1 MALRP
6 GVHLPLHCVPW
17 KGLQPTTSCRE
28 SVLIMSEI
36 AKLEALEILD
46 SRGNPTLAVTATLAN
61 GVKATAKVPSG
72 ASTGKREAVELRDGD
87 KARFGGKGVLKA
99 KSHVEGEIQNVI
111 RGFEANDQK
120 ALDKKLCELDGT
132 PNKARLGANAI
143 LGVSLAV
150 ARASAED
157 RGLPFYASLGNEA
170 ANLIPAPWFNVLN
183 GGSHADS
190 NVDFQEFMISPV
202 GAPRYGEGLRAAA
215 ETFHALKAVLHKKG
229 YSTGVGDEGGFAP
242 ELKSNEEPIELILE
256 AIQKAGYQPGKDI
269 VLVLDPATSELFEDG
284 TYVFEKSDKSRK
296 SPTQMVEF
304 WKSLLDRYPEIW
316 AIEDGVAEDDHAGW
330 QHLTKALGDR
340 IQLIGDDNFVTNPT
354 IFRQGIKDGIA
365 NAILIKLNQIG
376 TLTETLECIEIAR
389 ENGYGAVIS
398 HRSGETD
405 DTSIADLAV
414 AAGMG
419 QIKTGS
425 TSRGERIA
433 KYNRFLEIERELGAK
448 ARYAG
453 ANVYDRWQTSVKA

>member
-1 MALRP
+1 
-6 GVHLPLHCVPW
+6 
-17 KGLQPTTSCRE
+17 
-28 SVLIMSEI
+28 MSEI

-46 SRGNPTLAVTATLAN
+46 SRGNPTLAVTVTLSN

-87 KARFGGKGVLKA
+87 QARYGGKGVLKA
-99 KSHVEGEIQNVI
+99 KSHVETEIQNHV
-111 RGFEANDQK
+111 RGFDANDQTSLDK
-120 ALDKKLCELDGT
+120 ALCTLDGT

-150 ARASAED
+150 ARASAAD
-157 RGLPFYASLGNEA
+157 RGLPLYASFGNPS

-183 GGSHADS
+183 GGRHADNS
-190 NVDFQEFMISPV
+190 VDFQEFMISPV
-202 GAPRYGEGLRAAA
+202 GAPAYSEGLRAAA

-229 YSTGVGDEGGFAP
+229 YSTAVGDEGGFAP
-242 ELKSNEEPIELILE
+242 QARSNEEPIELILE
-256 AIQKAGYQPGKDI
+256 AIQKAGYRPGKDV
-269 VLVLDPATSELFEDG
+269 VLVLDPATSEFFENG
-284 TYVFEKSDKSRK
+284 EYVFTKSDKSRR
-296 SPTQMVEF
+296 SPERMIEL
-304 WKSLLDRYPEIW
+304 WKNLLDKYPEIW
-316 AIEDGVAEDDHAGW
+316 ALEDGVAEDDSVGW
-330 QHLTKALGDR
+330 KQLTKTLGDR
-340 IQLIGDDNFVTNPT
+340 IQLIGDDNFVTNPAL
-354 IFRQGIKDGIA
+354 FRQGIKDGIA

-376 TLTETLECIEIAR
+376 TVTETFECIELAR
-389 ENGYGAVIS
+389 KNGYGAVIS

-433 KYNRFLEIERELGAK
+433 KYNRFLEIEKELGSK

-453 ANVYDRWQTSVKA
+453 AGVYERWQAVKA

>member
-1 MALRP
+1 
-6 GVHLPLHCVPW
+6 
-17 KGLQPTTSCRE
+17 
-28 SVLIMSEI
+28 MSEI

-46 SRGNPTLAVTATLAN
+46 SRGNPTLSVTATLTN
-61 GVKATAKVPSG
+61 GVKANAKVPSG

-87 KARFGGKGVLKA
+87 KSRYGGKGVLKA
-99 KSHVEGEIQNVI
+99 RGYVEGEIQSAV
-111 RGFEANDQK
+111 RGFDANDQK
-120 ALDKKLCELDGT
+120 GLDKRLCELDGT
-132 PNKARLGANAI
+132 PNKGRLGANAI

-150 ARASAED
+150 AHAAAKD
-157 RGLPFYASLGNEA
+157 QGLPLYATIVDKP
-170 ANLIPAPWFNVLN
+170 ANLLPTPGLNVLN

-202 GAPRYGEGLRAAA
+202 GAPSFSEGLRAAA

-256 AIQKAGYQPGKDI
+256 AIQKAGYKPGKDI
-269 VLVLDPATSELFEDG
+269 VIMLDPATSELFEDG
-284 TYVFEKSDKSRK
+284 SYSFDKSDKSRK
-296 SPTQMVEF
+296 SPSEMVAL
-304 WKSLLDRYPEIW
+304 WKSWIKKYPEIW
-316 AIEDGVAEDDHAGW
+316 SIEDGMAEDDRAGW
-330 QHLTKALGDR
+330 QQLTKELGNQ
-340 IQLIGDDNFVTNPT
+340 IQLVGDDNFVTNPAL
-354 IFRQGIKDGIA
+354 FKQGIKDGIA

-376 TLTETLECIEIAR
+376 TVTETLECIQMAR
-389 ENGYGAVIS
+389 DSGYGAVIS

-419 QIKTGS
+419 QLKTGS
-425 TSRGERIA
+425 ACRGERIA
-433 KYNRFLEIERELGAK
+433 KYNRLLEIERELGSK

-453 ANVYDRWQTSVKA
+453 AGIYSRWNKSV

>member
-1 MALRP
+1 
-6 GVHLPLHCVPW
+6 
-17 KGLQPTTSCRE
+17 
-28 SVLIMSEI
+28 MSEI

-87 KARFGGKGVLKA
+87 KSRYGGKGVLKA
-99 KSHVEGEIQNVI
+99 KSHVEGEIHNVI
-111 RGFEANDQK
+111 RGFDANDQK
-120 ALDKKLCELDGT
+120 TLDKKLCELDGT
-132 PNKARLGANAI
+132 PNKARLGANAT

-202 GAPRYGEGLRAAA
+202 GAPRYSEGLRAAA

-256 AIQKAGYQPGKDI
+256 AIQKAGYKPGKDLVI
-269 VLVLDPATSELFEDG
+269 VLDPATSELFEDG

-316 AIEDGVAEDDHAGW
+316 GIEDGVAEDDRAGW
-330 QHLTKALGDR
+330 QQLTKAVGDR

-354 IFRQGIKDGIA
+354 LFRQGIKDGIA

-389 ENGYGAVIS
+389 ANGYGAVIS

-433 KYNRFLEIERELGAK
+433 KYNRFLEIERELGSR

-453 ANVYDRWQTSVKA
+453 ATVYDRWQASIKA

>member
-1 MALRP
+1 M
-6 GVHLPLHCVPW
+6 
-17 KGLQPTTSCRE
+17 
-28 SVLIMSEI
+28 
-36 AKLEALEILD
+36 
-46 SRGNPTLAVTATLAN
+46 TATLAD

-87 KARFGGKGVLKA
+87 KARYGGKGVLKA
-99 KSHVEGEIQNVI
+99 LGHVEDEIQRAI
-111 RGFEANDQK
+111 RGFDANDQK
-120 ALDKKLCELDGT
+120 GLDERLCELDGT

-157 RGLPFYASLGNEA
+157 RGLPLYASLGDTS

-202 GAPRYGEGLRAAA
+202 GAPSYREGLRAAA

-229 YSTGVGDEGGFAP
+229 YNTGVGDEGGFAP
-242 ELKSNEEPIELILE
+242 QLKSNEEPIELILE
-256 AIQKAGYQPGKDI
+256 AIQKAGYKPGKDLVI
-269 VLVLDPATSELFEDG
+269 VLDPATSELFEDG
-284 TYVFEKSDKSRK
+284 AYVFEKSDKSRK
-296 SPTQMVEF
+296 SPAQMVDF
-304 WKSLLDRYPEIW
+304 WKDLLDRYPEIW

-330 QHLTKALGDR
+330 QHLTKTLGDR

-365 NAILIKLNQIG
+365 NAILIKLNQVG
-376 TLTETLECIEIAR
+376 TVSETLECIQIAR

-425 TSRGERIA
+425 TCRGERIA
-433 KYNRFLEIERELGAK
+433 KYNRFLEIERELGTK

-453 ANVYDRWQTSVKA
+453 ASIYDRWQAPVKV

>member
-1 MALRP
+1 
-6 GVHLPLHCVPW
+6 
-17 KGLQPTTSCRE
+17 
-28 SVLIMSEI
+28 MSEI

-46 SRGNPTLAVTATLAN
+46 SRGNPTLSVTVTLAN
-61 GVKATAKVPSG
+61 GVKATAMVPSG

-87 KARFGGKGVLKA
+87 KARYGGKGVLNA
-99 KSHVEGEIQNVI
+99 RNHVNGEIQKAVH
-111 RGFEANDQK
+111 GFDANDQK
-120 ALDKKLCELDGT
+120 ALDKKLCALDGT

-150 ARASAED
+150 ARASAVD
-157 RGLPFYASLGNEA
+157 RGLPFYASLGNKE
-170 ANLIPAPWFNVLN
+170 ANLIPSPWFNVLN

-202 GAPRYGEGLRAAA
+202 GASCYSEGLRSAA
-215 ETFHALKAVLHKKG
+215 ETFHALKSVLHKKG
-229 YSTGVGDEGGFAP
+229 YNTGVGDEGGFAP
-242 ELKSNEEPIELILE
+242 QLKSNEEPIELILE
-256 AIQKAGYQPGKDI
+256 AIQKAGYKPGKDVI
-269 VLVLDPATSELFEDG
+269 IALDPAASEFFEDG
-284 TYVFEKSDKSRK
+284 AYVFEKSDKSRK
-296 SPTQMVEF
+296 SPAQMVDF
-304 WKSLLDRYPEIW
+304 WKNLLDRYPEIW
-316 AIEDGVAEDDHAGW
+316 AIEDGVAEDDYEGW
-330 QHLTKALGDR
+330 KLMTKTNGSR
-340 IQLIGDDNFVTNPT
+340 IQLVGDDNFVTNPAL
-354 IFRQGIKDGIA
+354 FRQGIKDGIA

-376 TLTETLECIEIAR
+376 TVTETLECIQIAR

-433 KYNRFLEIERELGAK
+433 KYNRFLEIEQELGAK

-453 ANVYDRWQTSVKA
+453 TGIYDRWQKRAKA

>member
-1 MALRP
+1 
-6 GVHLPLHCVPW
+6 
-17 KGLQPTTSCRE
+17 
-28 SVLIMSEI
+28 MSEI

-61 GVKATAKVPSG
+61 GVKANAKVPSG

-389 ENGYGAVIS
+389 ANGYGAVIS

>member
-1 MALRP
+1 
-6 GVHLPLHCVPW
+6 
-17 KGLQPTTSCRE
+17 
-28 SVLIMSEI
+28 MSEI
-36 AKLEALEILD
+36 AQLEALEILD
-46 SRGNPTLAVTATLAN
+46 SRGNPTLAVTATLGN

-87 KARFGGKGVLKA
+87 AARYNGKGVLKA
-99 KSHVEGEIQNVI
+99 KAHVEADIQSRI
-111 RGFEANDQK
+111 RGFDADNQV
-120 ALDKKLCELDGT
+120 ALDKALCELDGT

-150 ARASAED
+150 ARASAAD
-157 RGLPFYASLGNEA
+157 RGLPLYASLGNKS

-183 GGSHADS
+183 GGRHADNS
-190 NVDFQEFMISPV
+190 VDFQEFMISPV
-202 GAPRYGEGLRAAA
+202 GAPRYSEGLRAAA
-215 ETFHALKAVLHKKG
+215 ETFHSLKAVLHKKG
-229 YSTGVGDEGGFAP
+229 YSTAVGDEGGFAP
-242 ELKSNEEPIELILE
+242 QLKSNEEPVELILD
-256 AIQKAGYQPGKDI
+256 AIQKAGYKPGKDV
-269 VLVLDPATSELFEDG
+269 VLILDPATSELFEDG
-284 TYVFEKSDKSRK
+284 DYVFAKSDKSRK
-296 SPTQMVEF
+296 SPGQMVEF
-304 WKSLLDRYPEIW
+304 WQRLLDQYPEIW
-316 AIEDGVAEDDHAGW
+316 ALEDGVAEDDRFGW
-330 QHLTKALGDR
+330 QHLTKTLGKR
-340 IQLIGDDNFVTNPT
+340 VQLVGDDNFVTNPE
-354 IFRQGIKDGIA
+354 IFRQGIKDGVA

-376 TLTETLECIEIAR
+376 TVTETLECIQIAR

-433 KYNRFLEIERELGAK
+433 KYNRFLEIERELGPK

-453 ANVYDRWQTSVKA
+453 ASVYDRWQAVKA

>member
-1 MALRP
+1 
-6 GVHLPLHCVPW
+6 
-17 KGLQPTTSCRE
+17 
-28 SVLIMSEI
+28 MSEI

-87 KARFGGKGVLKA
+87 KARYGGKGVLKA
-99 KSHVEGEIQNVI
+99 KSHVEGEIQRVI
-111 RGFEANDQK
+111 RGSDANDQK

-202 GAPRYGEGLRAAA
+202 GAPRYSEGLRAAA

-242 ELKSNEEPIELILE
+242 QLKSNEEPIELILE
-256 AIQKAGYQPGKDI
+256 AIQKAGYKPGKDLVI
-269 VLVLDPATSELFEDG
+269 VLDPATSELFEDG
-284 TYVFEKSDKSRK
+284 AYIFEKSDKSRK
-296 SPTQMVEF
+296 SPAQMVEF

-316 AIEDGVAEDDHAGW
+316 AIEDGVAEDDRSGW
-330 QHLTKALGDR
+330 QQLTKTLGDR
-340 IQLIGDDNFVTNPT
+340 IQLVGDDNFVTNPT
-354 IFRQGIKDGIA
+354 LFRQGIRDGIA

-389 ENGYGAVIS
+389 QNGYGAIIS

-453 ANVYDRWQTSVKA
+453 ATVYDRWQTPAKA

>member
-1 MALRP
+1 
-6 GVHLPLHCVPW
+6 
-17 KGLQPTTSCRE
+17 
-28 SVLIMSEI
+28 MSEI
-36 AKLEALEILD
+36 AQLEALEILD
-46 SRGNPTLAVTATLAN
+46 SRGNPTLAVTATLGN

-87 KARFGGKGVLKA
+87 AARYNGKGVLKA
-99 KSHVEGEIQNVI
+99 KAHVEADIQSRI
-111 RGFEANDQK
+111 RGFDADNQV
-120 ALDKKLCELDGT
+120 ALDKALCELDGT

-150 ARASAED
+150 ARASAAD
-157 RGLPFYASLGNEA
+157 RGLPLYASLGNKS

-183 GGSHADS
+183 GGRHADNS
-190 NVDFQEFMISPV
+190 VDFQEFMISPV
-202 GAPRYGEGLRAAA
+202 GAPRYSEGLRAAA
-215 ETFHALKAVLHKKG
+215 ETFHSLKAVLHKKG
-229 YSTGVGDEGGFAP
+229 YSTAVGDEGGFAP
-242 ELKSNEEPIELILE
+242 QLKSNEEPVELILE
-256 AIQKAGYQPGKDI
+256 AIQKAGYKPGKDI
-269 VLVLDPATSELFEDG
+269 VLILDPATSELFEDG
-284 TYVFEKSDKSRK
+284 EYVFAKSDKSRK
-296 SPTQMVEF
+296 SPGQMVEF
-304 WKSLLDRYPEIW
+304 WQRLLDQYPEIW
-316 AIEDGVAEDDHAGW
+316 ALEDGVAEDDRFGW
-330 QHLTKALGDR
+330 QHLTKTLGKR
-340 IQLIGDDNFVTNPT
+340 VQLVGDDNFVTNPE
-354 IFRQGIKDGIA
+354 IFKQGIKDGVA

-376 TLTETLECIEIAR
+376 TVTETLECIQIAR

-433 KYNRFLEIERELGAK
+433 KYNRFLEIERELGPK

-453 ANVYDRWQTSVKA
+453 ASVYDRWQAVKA

>member
-1 MALRP
+1 
-6 GVHLPLHCVPW
+6 
-17 KGLQPTTSCRE
+17 
-28 SVLIMSEI
+28 MSEI

-46 SRGNPTLAVTATLAN
+46 SRGNPTLAVTATLSN

-87 KARFGGKGVLKA
+87 KARYGGKGVLKA

-111 RGFEANDQK
+111 RGFDANDQK

-157 RGLPFYASLGNEA
+157 RVLPFYASLGNEA
-170 ANLIPAPWFNVLN
+170 TNLIPAPWFNVLN

-202 GAPRYGEGLRAAA
+202 GAPRYSEGLRAAA
-215 ETFHALKAVLHKKG
+215 ETFHALKAVLHKNG

-256 AIQKAGYQPGKDI
+256 AIQKAGYKPGKDLVI
-269 VLVLDPATSELFEDG
+269 VLDPATSELFEDG
-284 TYVFEKSDKSRK
+284 SYVFEKSDKSRK
-296 SPTQMVEF
+296 SPAQMVEF

-316 AIEDGVAEDDHAGW
+316 AIEDGVAEDDHSGW
-330 QHLTKALGDR
+330 QQLTKTLGDR

-354 IFRQGIKDGIA
+354 LFRQGIKDGIA

-389 ENGYGAVIS
+389 SNGYGAVIS

-433 KYNRFLEIERELGAK
+433 KYNRFLEIERELGSK

-453 ANVYDRWQTSVKA
+453 ATIYDRWQTSVKA